1 MLVDNCEFPSDN
13 YFDVENDVWL
23 REIGNSRCRIGI
35 TTVLLFLAGKLNK
48 IRLKSELSKVAPG
61 QMIGTIESNR
71 YFGAVRCPVEGEI
84 SAFNLDLLKDPRS
97 VNESPYENGW
107 FAEISG
113 YDPGAI
119 SKLDFG
125 ESARTKLESR
135 IRELKVKCMKAL
147 PDEQM
152 FSIGTECSTTLS
164 NLGEILANKP
174 VGYIVHLVT
183 DEQTAG
189 IEMIRWS
196 IQTKN
201 EIVEERKEEKLF
213 HFLVRKV

>member
-1 MLVDNCEFPSDN
+1 M
-13 YFDVENDVWL
+13 WL

-35 TTVLLFLAGKLNK
+35 NSVLLFLAGRLNK
-48 IRLKSELSKVAPG
+48 IGLKTELRKVASM

-84 SAFNLDLLKDPRS
+84 SAFNLDLLSDPRP
-97 VNESPYENGW
+97 VNDSPYENGW
-107 FAEISG
+107 FAEITG
-113 YDPGAI
+113 YDPSAL

-135 IRELKVKCMKAL
+135 IRELKVKCMKVL

-152 FSIGTECSTTLS
+152 FSIGIECSTTFS

-174 VGYIVHLVT
+174 AGHIVHLVT
-183 DEQTAG
+183 DEPTAG

-213 HFLVRKV
+213 HFLVRKA